1 MFVLSELLG
10 LLVGISLQTGR
21 LNISQTLQGWSCS
34 SACSPSQHCR
44 LPRCTNVV
52 FPKTFSGSGTV
63 STSSGSGAFR
73 STIQHHQAVMEGL
86 RSNNTEKMSEMSFH
100 SIKFIFDRSLDRLDF
115 ILHFSPREIRF
126 LFYLCSPPSYLQLQ
140 IPRIRKGDQKTN

>member
-1 MFVLSELLG
+1 MWYIKRCFS

-73 STIQHHQAVMEGL
+73 GTIQHHQAVMEGL

-100 SIKFIFDRSLDRLDF
+100 SIKFIFYRSLDRLDF
-115 ILHFSPREIRF
+115 ILHFFQREIRF
-126 LFYLCSPPSYLQLQ
+126 LFYLCSPLPYIQL
-140 IPRIRKGDQKTN
+140 

>member
-1 MFVLSELLG
+1 MWYIKRCFS

-73 STIQHHQAVMEGL
+73 GTIQHHQAVMEGL
-86 RSNNTEKMSEMSFH
+86 WSNNIEKMSEMSFH

-115 ILHFSPREIRF
+115 LLHFSSREIRF
-126 LFYLCSPPSYLQLQ
+126 LFYLCSPFPYLQL
-140 IPRIRKGDQKTN
+140 

>member
-1 MFVLSELLG
+1 MWYIKRCFS

-73 STIQHHQAVMEGL
+73 GTIQHHQAVMEGL
-86 RSNNTEKMSEMSFH
+86 WSNNRCLSIRSNSFLIDLWID
-100 SIKFIFDRSLDRLDF
+100 SIFFCTSPHVKYVSCFIYV
-115 ILHFSPREIRF
+115 LHFHISNFKYHELGRGIKRQIRHN
-126 LFYLCSPPSYLQLQ
+126 SQ
-140 IPRIRKGDQKTN
+140 